1 MLPRQV
7 VASLLRVRELELNRN
22 HHTLHPENNDFW
34 VVESAESLDNEKE
47 RLPSLLDANKVEEYP
62 FSVKSSDCRE
72 NKKTRRAIYPRVSD
86 LMEEIHDQTQNAEE
100 EICSFVL
107 AGEGEPTLRWNDLL
121 SLADQLSRSLP
132 DSTSIRLT
140 TNGLVP
146 TIDGSNSKNNAAQLL
161 QSHGISHVSVALMSA
176 DPLQYDDLMQP
187 LVKNAHSQVCQF
199 IEQALETTD
208 LKVEVTAVDRA
219 EVDKVQLESLA
230 ESLRV
235 PSVRWRPYFA

>member
-1 MLPRQV
+1 LLPRQV

-22 HHTLHPENNDFW
+22 DNLHAENNDFW
-34 VVESAESLDNEKE
+34 VAESAESLENEKE
-47 RLPSLLDANKVEEYP
+47 KLPSLLVANKVQEYP
-62 FSVKSSDCRE
+62 FPIESSDDGE
-72 NKKTRRAIYPRVSD
+72 KKPRVIYPRVSD
-86 LMEEIHDQTQNAEE
+86 LMEEIRDQMQKAED
-100 EICSFVL
+100 EIYSVVF

-121 SLADQLSRSLP
+121 SLTEQLSCSLP
-132 DSTSIRLT
+132 NSTPIRLT

-146 TIDGSNSKNNAAQLL
+146 TIDGGNNNKNNAAQLL
-161 QSHGISHVSVALMSA
+161 RSHGISHVSVALMTA

-199 IEQALETTD
+199 IEQAVDTSDLE
-208 LKVEVTAVDRA
+208 VEVTAVDRF
-219 EVDKVQLESLA
+219 EVDKEQLESLA